1 MKFLT
6 QPVLLSL
13 LRHGL
18 ALIGLE
24 WWGMQHESELGV
36 LASVALT
43 FGPAICGAVSS
54 HLKDRQKVA
63 LQNIAAVAVEVAES
77 ARRETET
84 FKNPAGGVKVR

>member
-1 MKFLT
+1 MKYLT
-6 QPVLLSL
+6 QPVILSL

-24 WWGMQHESELGV
+24 WWQKDHETD
-36 LASVALT
+36 LALIASIALT

-63 LQNIAAVAVEVAES
+63 LQNIAATAVQIAES

-84 FKNPAGGVKVR
+84 LKNPNGGATVR